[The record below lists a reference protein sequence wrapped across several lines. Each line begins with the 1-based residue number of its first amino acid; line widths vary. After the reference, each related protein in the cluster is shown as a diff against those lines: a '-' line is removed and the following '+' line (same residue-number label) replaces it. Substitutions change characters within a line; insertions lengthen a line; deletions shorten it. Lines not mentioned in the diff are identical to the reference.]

1 MTSSKGDMEK
11 NFTVKGK
18 YNMNTKV
25 KQFLIEY
32 DAKKLLVIQYTACK
46 LEGKK

>member
-1 MTSSKGDMEK
+1 
-11 NFTVKGK
+11 
-18 YNMNTKV
+18 MNTKV

-46 LEGKK
+46 LEGKKWN